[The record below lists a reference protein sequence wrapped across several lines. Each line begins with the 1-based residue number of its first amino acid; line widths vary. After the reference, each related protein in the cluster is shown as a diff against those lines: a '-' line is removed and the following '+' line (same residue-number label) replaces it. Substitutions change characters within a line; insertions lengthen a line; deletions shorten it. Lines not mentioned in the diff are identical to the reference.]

1 MPDRERLLTAAD
13 DLALRIDLADQ
24 LDAALD
30 SDAEQPG
37 AGVLPLPSADAVV
50 AFLSLAT
57 EIREV
62 LHRPVLSV
70 ADRARIHGR
79 ALDLATARD
88 AAGLRRA
95 WPQLAHLA
103 IHPAVIGGAAAAVLA
118 VVGVAA
124 LQRRGHSGPGVLQ
137 AA

>member
-57 EIREV
+57 ASPNAPASTAAPWTSP
-62 LHRPVLSV
+62 RPATPPVC
-70 ADRARIHGR
+70 AAPGR
-79 ALDLATARD
+79 N
-88 AAGLRRA
+88 LRTWRST
-95 WPQLAHLA
+95 P
-103 IHPAVIGGAAAAVLA
+103 
-118 VVGVAA
+118 
-124 LQRRGHSGPGVLQ
+124 R
-137 AA
+137 